1 MVSLPQEVHADANG
15 SAALLANINYGPFV
29 AASSTALARASQLFS
44 ATTGSFEA
52 RILRISALSL
62 MAPWLKSDSG
72 TGDVLYPLAPAPS
85 GINAAQNYTA
95 EEFMKAIL
103 PLARHRMAESDPRMV
118 P

>member
-1 MVSLPQEVHADANG
+1 
-15 SAALLANINYGPFV
+15 
-29 AASSTALARASQLFS
+29 
-44 ATTGSFEA
+44 
-52 RILRISALSL
+52 

-85 GINAAQNYTA
+85 GINAAQNYTV

-103 PLARHRMAESDPRMV
+103 PLARHRMAENDPRMV